1 MATSESEAKYTLFL
15 SIVSHFSLFPLLFKP
30 NLALIKISLLLTYI
44 LIQCNGIRHLWPS
57 MHRKH
62 MLPLH
67 ELIYDLGLIALLFYE
82 FILQYAL
89 NLDKRFPFLPLMLT
103 SVYCS
108 IGIMYFWLKYYA
120 EFLFNDYSNRSIKKW
135 NACNLVWWYS
145 YAKILFYYCMWICK
159 PAFQVMYFSNKNHMK
174 LKHWLNFNLNQGE

>member
-1 MATSESEAKYTLFL
+1 MATSESEAKHTFFL

-44 LIQCNGIRHLWPS
+44 LIHFNGIRHLWPS

-62 MLPLH
+62 ILPMH
-67 ELIYDLGLIALLFYE
+67 ELLYSFGFIALLFYE
-82 FILQYAL
+82 FILQYVL
-89 NLDKRFPFLPLMLT
+89 NFDEKLPFLPLLLT

-120 EFLFNDYSNRSIKKW
+120 EFLFNENSNTKVRKD
-135 NACNLVWWYS
+135 
-145 YAKILFYYCMWICK
+145 
-159 PAFQVMYFSNKNHMK
+159 
-174 LKHWLNFNLNQGE
+174 

>member
-1 MATSESEAKYTLFL
+1 MGTSESEAKYTFFL

-44 LIQCNGIRHLWPS
+44 LMHFNGIRHLWPS

-62 MLPLH
+62 ILPMH
-67 ELIYDLGLIALLFYE
+67 ELLYSFGFIALLFYE
-82 FILQYAL
+82 FILQYVL
-89 NLDKRFPFLPLMLT
+89 NFDEKLPFLPLLLT

-120 EFLFNDYSNRSIKKW
+120 EFLFNENSNTKVRKD
-135 NACNLVWWYS
+135 
-145 YAKILFYYCMWICK
+145 
-159 PAFQVMYFSNKNHMK
+159 
-174 LKHWLNFNLNQGE
+174 

>member
-1 MATSESEAKYTLFL
+1 MGTSESEAKYTFFL

-44 LIQCNGIRHLWPS
+44 LIHFNGIRNLWPS

-62 MLPLH
+62 ILPMH
-67 ELIYDLGLIALLFYE
+67 ELLYSFGFIALLFYE
-82 FILQYAL
+82 FILQYVL
-89 NLDKRFPFLPLMLT
+89 NFDEKLPFLPLLLT

-120 EFLFNDYSNRSIKKW
+120 EFLFNENSNTKVRKD
-135 NACNLVWWYS
+135 
-145 YAKILFYYCMWICK
+145 
-159 PAFQVMYFSNKNHMK
+159 
-174 LKHWLNFNLNQGE
+174 